1 MTRLIL
7 VRHGQSIANEKNLF
21 AGHSDFDLTELGH
34 RQARAVANYLFQTE
48 KIDVIY
54 ASDLLRAYHTAT
66 PAAEAFGLP
75 VIKDESFREIFGGA
89 WESMSFTDIAEQ
101 YPDAFG
107 VWRKDYAHCRP
118 VDGESTQEVY
128 ERVVPHVCE
137 LAKKHDGQCVLIA
150 THATIVRAFEAYAR
164 GLGADEVGKIPFAH
178 NSSINIYTY
187 DQGTV
192 TAVRSNITEHL
203 GDMVTVLPTIINA

>member
-7 VRHGQSIANEKNLF
+7 VRHGQSIANENDLF
-21 AGHSDFDLTELGH
+21 AGHSDFDLTALGH
-34 RQARAVANYLFQTE
+34 KQARAVSDYLLKNE

-75 VIKDESFREIFGGA
+75 VIKDEGFREIFGGA

-107 VWRKDYAHCRP
+107 VWRNDYAHCRP
-118 VDGESTQEVY
+118 VDGESTAEVY
-128 ERVVPHVCE
+128 GRVVPHVCE
-137 LAKKHDGQCVLIA
+137 LAKKHEGQCVLIA
-150 THATIVRAFEAYAR
+150 THATVVRAFAAYAR
-164 GLGADEVGKIPFAH
+164 GLGADEVGQVPFVH
-178 NSSINIYTY
+178 NSSINIFTY

-192 TAVRSNITEHL
+192 ATVRTNITEHL
-203 GDMVTVLPTIINA
+203 GDMVTVLPPIINA